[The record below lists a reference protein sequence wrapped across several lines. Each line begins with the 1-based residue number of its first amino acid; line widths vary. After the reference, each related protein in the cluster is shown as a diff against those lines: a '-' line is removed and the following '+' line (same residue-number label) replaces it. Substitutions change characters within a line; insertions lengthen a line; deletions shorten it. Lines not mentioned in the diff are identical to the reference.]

1 MKKNASRVWANAILQ
16 VFMHVPSFWAHVL
29 EHTCSSSKKCPAG
42 ILKQLSELKPATTSW
57 GNEHCDEVFQHLD
70 DCDDASEALTK
81 LFTAMKECEGEDV
94 SAKVSVDR
102 LVGIRLKT
110 TIMDCKGH
118 ESDTP
123 STYNYG
129 FMVDVSSLSIRTPIQ
144 NLLDESSPPVTLL
157 DYACDKCPTK
167 VPAKK
172 TTTYLPPPPAVLC
185 VVLTQDSSGPG
196 VHFVKPVHLPGTK
209 VQYNLAAVVCFKSH
223 YWAIV
228 KKGADMEPVWIK
240 ADDEKATSITLKTL
254 RSPGYGTA
262 AEILIYEQVDAVDSE
277 EKGKA
282 KLVVASSDPN
292 LDDDDDDALD
302 PATRGTVQT
311 LEPGVSPPPQTSNS
325 GTPRTQQM
333 KDGSIDLTMPADGAE
348 AVAEAPHTH
357 ITLIRIIVCSN
368 IVHHF
373 RNPMIRPL

>member
-1 MKKNASRVWANAILQ
+1 MKKNESQVWANAIFQ
-16 VFMHVPSFWAHVL
+16 VMLHVPSFWAHVL
-29 EHTCSSSKKCPAG
+29 EHTCKSSKKCPAG

-57 GNEHCDEVFQHLD
+57 GDEHCDEVFQHLK

-102 LVGIRLKT
+102 LVGIGLKT

-129 FMVDVSSLSIRTPIQ
+129 FMVPVSSLPSRTPIQ
-144 NLLDESSPPVTLL
+144 NLLDESNPPVKLL
-157 DYACDKCPTK
+157 DYACDKCLTK
-167 VPAKK
+167 VEAKK

-185 VVLTQDSSGPG
+185 VHLTQDSSGPG

-209 VQYNLAAVVCFKSH
+209 VQYTLAAVICFKNH
-223 YWAIV
+223 YWATV
-228 KKGADMEPVWIK
+228 NKGTDKEPVWIK
-240 ADDEKATSITLKTL
+240 ADDEKATSIQLKTL

-262 AEILIYEQVDAVDSE
+262 AEILIYEQVDAVDSK
-277 EKGKA
+277 EKGKT
-282 KLVVASSDPN
+282 KLDIDDVARTDPK
-292 LDDDDDDALD
+292 LDDDDDDAED
-302 PATRGTVQT
+302 RAKRGTVQT
-311 LEPGVSPPPQTSNS
+311 LGLGVSPQTSHS
-325 GTPRTQQM
+325 ETPRTQQS
-333 KDGSIDLTMPADGAE
+333 SIDLTKPADGAE

-357 ITLIRIIVCSN
+357 NS
-368 IVHHF
+368 H
-373 RNPMIRPL
+373 